1 MYCNKCGTEIQGN
14 IKYCPVCGSEI
25 YNTVTAEK
33 SSGKA
38 VSKKIYI
45 VVAFLIV
52 LLFTGIL
59 FTLRNNRNNQE
70 NENVVKGS
78 VIYADHSAV
87 EAAAYDYVTS
97 ILLADNPTD
106 YENFADSTIINWDA
120 LFSKLNEN
128 NNGNPQKIFLEFF
141 SDNNIFE
148 NMPDGYDYF
157 KTKTISV
164 TDYGYTE
171 IHKNITLFG
180 KLFRPLSLSPVSYIP
195 FSEIRTLNSV
205 VLSVE
210 FYDTDDNLIDTEQLD
225 ITVVAES
232 DEYYSP
238 RDYSVLYDNF
248 FMEKFIISLY
258 PEETSTAFHK

>member
-14 IKYCPVCGSEI
+14 YKYCPVCGSEI
-25 YNTVTAEK
+25 YK
-33 SSGKA
+33 SGKNA
-38 VSKKIYI
+38 VPKKIYI
-45 VVAFLIV
+45 IALLIV

-59 FTLRNNRNNQE
+59 FTLQNNGINQE
-70 NENVVKGS
+70 NENIVKGS
-78 VIYADHSAV
+78 VIYADHSSA
-87 EAAAYDYVTS
+87 EAAAYEYITS
-97 ILLADNPTD
+97 ILLVDNPTD
-106 YENFADSTIINWDA
+106 YANFTNATVINWNG
-120 LFSKLNEN
+120 LFSKLNKTN
-128 NNGNPQKIFLEFF
+128 NNVNPHDIFLKFF

-157 KTKTISV
+157 MTKTISV
-164 TDYGYTE
+164 TDYDYTE
-171 IHKNITLFG
+171 IHKTINLFS
-180 KLFRPLSLSPVSYIP
+180 KLFRPLSLSPVTYIP

-205 VLSVE
+205 VISVE
-210 FYDTDDNLIDTEQLD
+210 FYDTNDNLIATEQFD

-248 FMEKFIISLY
+248 FMEKFITSLY